1 MQKIKKPIS
10 ILLSVLMVL
19 SVFAVVPFTASAAE
33 LAGYVMVQN
42 LSVGDIIGG
51 DVQRLYN
58 SNYTLTLE
66 ANRYGDYFGKKT
78 EATVTSS
85 FDFSQAH
92 GSDPVRIF
100 DMMNGYNRY
109 YPYDENGNRC
119 EAFIVTAVDH
129 SARTFSL
136 AGYLVPDN
144 PVLLNSSVKYRY
156 CDGTAF
162 HTGNTPAAST
172 YKVDTGNRKWT
183 NNSWYVVTE
192 NVTFEKRIEI
202 KGTVNLIL
210 CDGATLTAKQGISV
224 NKGDY
229 NPSAAGALNIY
240 AQNGGT
246 GALYAGTA
254 NGTSTTMNESPQ
266 RAAIGGD
273 DNNTNGNITI
283 HGGNIYAISN
293 IGTAG
298 IGGGQ
303 NSDGGNVTIYG
314 GNVTAGNQNSYGSGI
329 GGGYHANAGN
339 INILGGTVTAFATG
353 QNYDAA
359 FGSTV
364 TDRTVNLTI
373 PEGATMVAGNNADS
387 AVATTVDE
395 YKANRKI
402 YARVEAGE
410 LPNYYTVDW
419 KNDDGSI
426 LKTKEFAAGTTPTYD
441 GTTPTKEDDDNA
453 YTFTGWD
460 PAVTEVTG
468 NATYTATFDATPYV
482 ASVTS
487 NGTTTKYTD
496 FGTAVSNWT
505 NGSTLTL
512 LANVERNSTI
522 NVTGTQTLDL
532 NGYGIKM
539 TGNSNVINVGSAN
552 LTLND
557 SNPSKTH
564 KFDPPSGG
572 VGLATLNEENGALT
586 INGGYI
592 TGGCNVEYGGGI
604 LVGAGRLTMNGGNI
618 IGNKANRGGGVS
630 VWRGAGTFTLNGG
643 SVSYN
648 EGTNLGG
655 GIMSYGSGE
664 HPNQGLLKINGGSV
678 QYNTCPKSGGIFSQ
692 TAMELSGSPNISGN
706 KETSGKDS
714 NLTFYGNT
722 NLPGEY
728 MYCIIKVTGELTPVT
743 PIGVTRLTT
752 GEGGVW
758 ETPCAG
764 VFTASDNTS
773 FNDAGKFKSDDVN
786 YKVVK
791 NADGQL
797 ELKPALFVG
806 HSISLNGDVT
816 LNFFINPKAKG
827 VNNFNNYKNAKVTFT
842 WDKGQGQ
849 EYGTKSV
856 NLLDPEDKN
865 VSVDPTTG
873 CYKVSCNVAAAH
885 MGHKVL
891 AELYLDTTEPVETN
905 AYSVREYAEIIWK
918 NPSQYD
924 TKNKPTKLQNLV
936 QAMLNYGAMSQVVFE
951 DDLADNT
958 VELVNK
964 VVGDNGYK
972 DVTSDDIAAK
982 IKPGAS
988 DLKEVAT
995 QLGAKYYTTSLLYL
1009 SENKLRVY
1017 FTPTTYPGQI
1027 PNSRGFTGNKAGYY
1041 YYKESAPIA
1050 AADLDEQQTLSV
1062 NGVDIKV
1069 SALDYAKVI
1078 VENKNNQMN
1087 ETQINLAKALFLYNQ
1102 AANAYFV

>member
-1 MQKIKKPIS
+1 MKKIKKPIS
-10 ILLSVLMVL
+10 ILRSVLMVL

-85 FDFSQAH
+85 FDFTEAH
-92 GSDPVRIF
+92 GSYPVCIF

-202 KGTVNLIL
+202 TGTVNLVL

-224 NKGDY
+224 NNGHY
-229 NPSAAGALNIY
+229 NPSGDCALNIY

-273 DNNTNGNITI
+273 DNNTNGDITI

-303 NSDGGNVTIYG
+303 SSEGGNVTIYG

-395 YKANRKI
+395 YKANRKK
-402 YARVEAGE
+402 YARVEAGNLPDYYTVE
-410 LPNYYTVDW
+410 WKNYDGTQLEKDENVAADSPAAYNGEAPTKPDDATNTYTFSGWTSSNNTFYAKDAALPAVTDDETYTATFEATPKAPPHTHDGITFDAWEHTDSLPTEAGNYYLTADVAISATWTVPAGETNLCLAGHTISKSGSGSVIQLNNANKKLTVYDDGTTGTITGGNTNGTGGGVNITAGTFTLNGGNIEGNVAENGGGVSVTGSSSYFTMAGGTIRYNAGYIFTGGVLQMNSGHFTMTGGEIRYNVGKVFGGVGIAEAQPSMSGNAVVKDNVFFDNISASNTKITKTASGYTIASGGTPCDVMRDTDLRINVTGALGDHAYIGIAPNYYGTTTVFTNSTNTSYNDPTKFFSNNSNYGVFKNAAGQLELKEACTVTW
-419 KNDDGSI
+419 KNGDTV
-426 LKTKEFAAGTTPTYD
+426 LKTEKVAKGTTPQYT
-441 GTTPTKEDDDNA
+441 GETPTKEDDA
-453 YTFTGWD
+453 QHTYTFTGWT
-460 PAVTEVTG
+460 PAVEAVTAD
-468 NATYTATFDATPYV
+468 ATYTATFDAVPFV

-487 NGTTTKYTD
+487 NGTTTKYTA

-505 NGSTLTL
+505 DGSTLTL
-512 LANVERNSTI
+512 LADVTISSTI
-522 NVTGTQTLDL
+522 GVSGTKILDL
-532 NGYGIKM
+532 NGYELKK
-539 TGNSNVINVGSAN
+539 TG
-552 LTLND
+552 
-557 SNPSKTH
+557 
-564 KFDPPSGG
+564 SGG
-572 VGLATLNEENGALT
+572 
-586 INGGYI
+586 
-592 TGGCNVEYGGGI
+592 
-604 LVGAGRLTMNGGNI
+604 
-618 IGNKANRGGGVS
+618 
-630 VWRGAGTFTLNGG
+630 
-643 SVSYN
+643 
-648 EGTNLGG
+648 
-655 GIMSYGSGE
+655 
-664 HPNQGLLKINGGSV
+664 
-678 QYNTCPKSGGIFSQ
+678 
-692 TAMELSGSPNISGN
+692 
-706 KETSGKDS
+706 
-714 NLTFYGNT
+714 
-722 NLPGEY
+722 
-728 MYCIIKVTGELTPVT
+728 
-743 PIGVTRLTT
+743 
-752 GEGGVW
+752 
-758 ETPCAG
+758 
-764 VFTASDNTS
+764 
-773 FNDAGKFKSDDVN
+773 KF
-786 YKVVK
+786 
-791 NADGQL
+791 
-797 ELKPALFVG
+797 
-806 HSISLNGDVT
+806 
-816 LNFFINPKAKG
+816 
-827 VNNFNNYKNAKVTFT
+827 
-842 WDKGQGQ
+842 
-849 EYGTKSV
+849 
-856 NLLDPEDKN
+856 
-865 VSVDPTTG
+865 
-873 CYKVSCNVAAAH
+873 
-885 MGHKVL
+885 
-891 AELYLDTTEPVETN
+891 
-905 AYSVREYAEIIWK
+905 
-918 NPSQYD
+918 
-924 TKNKPTKLQNLV
+924 
-936 QAMLNYGAMSQVVFE
+936 
-951 DDLADNT
+951 
-958 VELVNK
+958 
-964 VVGDNGYK
+964 
-972 DVTSDDIAAK
+972 
-982 IKPGAS
+982 
-988 DLKEVAT
+988 
-995 QLGAKYYTTSLLYL
+995 
-1009 SENKLRVY
+1009 
-1017 FTPTTYPGQI
+1017 
-1027 PNSRGFTGNKAGYY
+1027 
-1041 YYKESAPIA
+1041 
-1050 AADLDEQQTLSV
+1050 
-1062 NGVDIKV
+1062 
-1069 SALDYAKVI
+1069 
-1078 VENKNNQMN
+1078 
-1087 ETQINLAKALFLYNQ
+1087 
-1102 AANAYFV
+1102 